1 MKRKKYLVLKKYLA
15 SDLLCGH
22 GEQGGDAEGD
32 PGGDSVGVQP
42 EADPGDDDEHA
53 AGHVD
58 GQQVVGELPLKGEVH
73 GEAAVLAC
81 RTICCPDLFYGFPV
95 YFQGFMFFLQQRAG
109 RWTRTRCVWGL
120 VQT

>member
-58 GQQVVGELPLKGEVH
+58 GQQVVGELPLEGEVH